1 MPNPNSTLSVQS
13 FLNFC
18 STQGDLL
25 PLSGVGGFQ
34 NEPGLS
40 IANDVLSDLI
50 SDPND
55 WKFNRTQLPF
65 FMTVP
70 NKQDYLFAGAQ
81 IFCITV
87 SPTPSTVQQASM
99 GWSVGLASASAITVS
114 GGIVTATFLEPHRFS
129 VGSVLYGNN
138 IVAATGNAAIA
149 ANYNSVFTD
158 NGTWSQWNNPIGTI
172 SAITTL
178 TVSWPVQTGQSN
190 GDILGAPGIF
200 NWGYGTSASM
210 QEVNNNSSPPNQYPM
225 SYKRELPV
233 ISRVSIPERVAMMT
247 DFGTGVLSFRLH
259 WVPSWTTFAINVVYQ
274 AKAPL
279 IISLNQTMSPFPDN
293 FAAVV
298 RQGFVAR
305 MYRYLN
311 SPMADNE
318 YKKLQAAI
326 AKTQATDD
334 AEQSDTNVQ
343 PEESLMSDS
352 PFLWGWSAVG
362 TEHFLCNPLEW
373 IMRLCS
379 FIR

>member
-1 MPNPNSTLSVQS
+1 MPNPNSTLTIQS

-25 PLSGVGGFQ
+25 PLSGVGGYQ

-55 WKFNRTQLPF
+55 WKFNRNQLPF

-81 IFCITV
+81 LFCITV
-87 SPTPSTVQQASM
+87 SPTPSTVNQQSM
-99 GWSVGLASASAITVS
+99 GWSVGLASAASITVTA
-114 GGIVTATFLEPHRFS
+114 GIVTATFLEPHRFS
-129 VGSVLYGNN
+129 VGSLLYGNN
-138 IVAATGNAAIA
+138 IVAAAGNAAIA
-149 ANYNSVFTD
+149 ANYNSTFTD
-158 NGTWSQWNNPIGTI
+158 NGTYSQWNNPIGTL
-172 SAITTL
+172 SAITAL
-178 TVSWPVQTGQSN
+178 TVSWPAQAGQSN
-190 GDILGAPGIF
+190 GDVLGAPGIYNF
-200 NWGYGTSASM
+200 GYGTSASM
-210 QEVNNNSSPPNQYPM
+210 QEVNNNSSPPNQYPL

-233 ISRVSIPERVAMMT
+233 VSRVSIPERVAMMT
-247 DFGTGVLSFRLH
+247 DLGTGVLSMRLH

-279 IISLNQTMSPFPDN
+279 ITSLAGTMTPFPDN

-298 RQGFVAR
+298 RQGFIYR

-311 SPMADNE
+311 SAMADNE

-326 AKTQATDD
+326 AKTQAVDD
-334 AEQSDTNVQ
+334 AEQTDVNVQ

-352 PFLWGWSAVG
+352 PFLWGWS
-362 TEHFLCNPLEW
+362 
-373 IMRLCS
+373 
-379 FIR
+379 